1 MTAILPAGE
10 NATLAHSPKDL
21 PMRWTTIAVAL
32 AVALPV
38 LVFASGQAGLL
49 SGRVPRDLGVKDGR
63 LKAPSRT
70 PNSVSSQVALW
81 PGTANRALAE
91 IDPLPL
97 RGDGAA
103 TIARLREIVSGMP
116 GAEVVTVRDDYL
128 YARFTTRWMK
138 FVDDTE
144 FWYDPKSQ
152 VVHVRSASRVG
163 QRDFGVNR
171 ARVESIRVAL
181 AAG

>member
-1 MTAILPAGE
+1 
-10 NATLAHSPKDL
+10 
-21 PMRWTTIAVAL
+21 MRWTLIAVTV

-38 LVFASGQAGLL
+38 LVFAAGQAGLL
-49 SGRVPRDLGVKDGR
+49 AGRMPGDLGVTDGR

-70 PNSVSSQVALW
+70 PNCVSSQVALW
-81 PGTANRALAE
+81 PGTAHRELAE

-103 TIARLREIVSGMP
+103 TIARLREIVQGMP

-128 YARFTTRWMK
+128 YARFTTRWLK

-144 FWYDPKSQ
+144 FWFDPQAQ

-163 QRDFGVNR
+163 RRDFGVNR
-171 ARVESIRVAL
+171 ARVESIRAAR